1 MASPAVSAVT
11 AESSLTS
18 KLVLGLGVV
27 GLAGYLFWF
36 DQKRRSAPSFKDELR
51 EKRRAE
57 KRVVLQAQARA
68 QQAQLQKQRAAQAQI
83 QQAQGGPGGPGGPG
97 GAGGMPGGPGMP
109 TAQQQTEIMQTI
121 QLLHQKGME
130 KIEAA
135 GEDQESMKQGV
146 TLLVRAVAAA
156 QTLGAADTIASSIFM
171 RLKQGG
177 HQAAA
182 AMYHKALQGDP
193 NWAA

>member
-68 QQAQLQKQRAAQAQI
+68 QQAQLQKQRAAQAQM

>member
-1 MASPAVSAVT
+1 
-11 AESSLTS
+11 
-18 KLVLGLGVV
+18 
-27 GLAGYLFWF
+27 
-36 DQKRRSAPSFKDELR
+36 
-51 EKRRAE
+51 
-57 KRVVLQAQARA
+57 
-68 QQAQLQKQRAAQAQI
+68 
-83 QQAQGGPGGPGGPG
+83 
-97 GAGGMPGGPGMP
+97 MPGGPGMP